1 MDKFVEILI
10 QPKWFAD
17 DIPSSPQKAS
27 ATLTISGNV
36 SEEETVT
43 IGSEVYEFVESAS
56 QEPTTNIEVVLG
68 DTEVAKDVAAK
79 KLEAA
84 INEISQIVTAEKIE
98 VDDDVAVV
106 VSYKKV
112 GTEGNEIDID
122 TDCTNAFWD
131 DSAENL
137 SGGKYGTPC
146 PITGLGIRVQDDST
160 PPNDIYYICTKAGGA
175 ETVEWKKVQLLDV
188 NDED

>member
-1 MDKFVEILI
+1 LDKFVEILI

-17 DIPSSPQKAS
+17 DIPSSPKKAS
-27 ATLTISGNV
+27 ATLTISGKV
-36 SEEETVT
+36 SKEETVT
-43 IGSEVYEFVESAS
+43 IGSEVYEFVKSAS
-56 QEPTTNIEVVLG
+56 QEPTNIEVVLG
-68 DTEVAKDVAAK
+68 DTEVVKDVAAK

-84 INEISQIVTAEKIE
+84 INKISQIVTAEKIE

-122 TDCTNAFWD
+122 TDCTNASWD
-131 DSAENL
+131 GSAENL

-175 ETVEWKKVQLLDV
+175 ETVEWKKVQLL
-188 NDED
+188 

>member
-68 DTEVAKDVAAK
+68 GTEVAKDVAAK

-122 TDCTNAFWD
+122 TDCTNASWD
-131 DSAENL
+131 ASASTL
-137 SGGKYGTPC
+137 SGGQFGTPC
-146 PITGLGIRVQDDST
+146 PMRNIAVYADPD
-160 PPNDIYYICTKAGGA
+160 YYLCIKEGNKSN
-175 ETVEWKKVQLLDV
+175 VKWRKVQLSDY
-188 NDED
+188 

>member
-56 QEPTTNIEVVLG
+56 QVSTTNIEVVLG
-68 DTEVAKDVAAK
+68 DTGVGK
-79 KLEAA
+79 KLLPKNEEAA
-84 INEISQIVTAEKIE
+84 IN
-98 VDDDVAVV
+98 
-106 VSYKKV
+106 KV
-112 GTEGNEIDID
+112 FANCNG
-122 TDCTNAFWD
+122 
-131 DSAENL
+131 
-137 SGGKYGTPC
+137 
-146 PITGLGIRVQDDST
+146 
-160 PPNDIYYICTKAGGA
+160 
-175 ETVEWKKVQLLDV
+175 
-188 NDED
+188 

>member
-43 IGSEVYEFVESAS
+43 IGSEVYKFVESAS
-56 QEPTTNIEVVLG
+56 REPTTNIEVVLG
-68 DTEVAKDVAAK
+68 DMVVAKDVAAE
-79 KLEAA
+79 KLKDA
-84 INEISQIVTAEKIE
+84 INDISQIVTAEKIG
-98 VDDDVAVV
+98 VDDVAVV

-112 GTEGNEIDID
+112 GTEGNEINID
-122 TDCTNAFWD
+122 TDCANASWY

>member
-1 MDKFVEILI
+1 MMLLLLYRIKSWV
-10 QPKWFAD
+10 
-17 DIPSSPQKAS
+17 
-27 ATLTISGNV
+27 
-36 SEEETVT
+36 
-43 IGSEVYEFVESAS
+43 
-56 QEPTTNIEVVLG
+56 
-68 DTEVAKDVAAK
+68 
-79 KLEAA
+79 
-84 INEISQIVTAEKIE
+84 
-98 VDDDVAVV
+98 
-106 VSYKKV
+106 
-112 GTEGNEIDID
+112 TEGNEIDID
-122 TDCTNAFWD
+122 TDCTNASWDDIDIDTDCTNASWD